1 MRISSDFIK
10 ALGAVATLSMASSL
24 ALAQEP
30 AAAPQGEAIMEAR
43 SVSATV
49 KSVDQATRQVV
60 LTTEDGQETSFVASE
75 EVRNLPQLKAGDT
88 VTVTY
93 AEALAYEVK
102 KGGTAVAAVTEV
114 VGGRAEPGAKP
125 AGALAQQT
133 TLTVLITAIDKAVP
147 SVTFKAANGETRTI
161 KVLRPEKQEGVSVG
175 DTVEV
180 TYTEAIAVKVTETET
195 PAK

>member
-1 MRISSDFIK
+1 MRISSNYIQ
-10 ALGAVATLSMASSL
+10 ALCAAATLSLAAGQ

-30 AAAPQGEAIMEAR
+30 AAAPQGEAVMQATSIA
-43 SVSATV
+43 ATV

-60 LTTEDGQETSFVASE
+60 LTTEDGQEISFVASE

-102 KGGTAVAAVTEV
+102 KGGTAVAAATEV

-125 AGALAQQT
+125 AAALAQQT
-133 TLTVLITAIDKAVP
+133 TLTVLITAIDKAAP
-147 SVTFKAANGETRTI
+147 SVTFKGANGETRTI
-161 KVLRPEKQEGVSVG
+161 KVLHPEKLEGVNVG

-180 TYTEAIAVKVTETET
+180 TYTEAMAVKVTET

>member
-10 ALGAVATLSMASSL
+10 ALGAVATLSMASSP
-24 ALAQEP
+24 AFAQEP

-161 KVLRPEKQEGVSVG
+161 KVLRPEKLEGVSVG

-180 TYTEAIAVKVTETET
+180 TYTEAMAVKVTET

>member
-1 MRISSDFIK
+1 MRISSNYIK
-10 ALGAVATLSMASSL
+10 ALCAAATLNLACGQ

-60 LTTEDGQETSFVASE
+60 LTTESGDEVSFVAGE
-75 EVRNLPQLKAGDT
+75 EVRNLPQLEAGDT

-102 KGGTAVAAVTEV
+102 KGGTAVAAVTET

-125 AGALAQQT
+125 AAALAQQT
-133 TLTVLITAIDKAVP
+133 TLTVLVTAIDKAAP
-147 SVTFKAANGETRTI
+147 SVTFTAANGETRTI
-161 KVLRPEKQEGVSVG
+161 KVLHPEKLEGVSVG

-180 TYTEAIAVKVTETET
+180 TYTEAVAVRVTET

>member
-30 AAAPQGEAIMEAR
+30 AAAPQGEAVMEAR

-161 KVLRPEKQEGVSVG
+161 KVLRPEKLEGVSVG

-180 TYTEAIAVKVTETET
+180 TYTEAIAVKVTET

>member
-30 AAAPQGEAIMEAR
+30 AAAPQGEAVMEAR

-161 KVLRPEKQEGVSVG
+161 KDLRPEKLEGVSVG

-180 TYTEAIAVKVTETET
+180 TYTEAIAVKVTET

>member
-1 MRISSDFIK
+1 MSISSDFIK

-30 AAAPQGEAIMEAR
+30 AAAPQGEAVMEAR

-102 KGGTAVAAVTEV
+102 KGGTAVTAVTEV

-161 KVLRPEKQEGVSVG
+161 KVLRPEKLEGVSVG

-180 TYTEAIAVKVTETET
+180 TYTEAIAVKVTET

>member
-1 MRISSDFIK
+1 MRISSNYIR
-10 ALGAVATLSMASSL
+10 ALCAAATLSMAGGQ

-30 AAAPQGEAIMEAR
+30 AAAPEGEAVIQAT
-43 SVSATV
+43 SVAATV

-60 LTTEDGQETSFVASE
+60 LTTEEGQEVSFIAGE

-93 AEALAYEVK
+93 AEALAYEVR
-102 KGGTAVAAVTEV
+102 KGGSAVAAATEV
-114 VGGRAEPGAKP
+114 IGGRAEPGAKP
-125 AGALAQQT
+125 AAALAQQT
-133 TLTVLITAIDKAVP
+133 TLTVMITAIDKAAP
-147 SVTFKAANGETRTI
+147 SVTFKGANGETRTI
-161 KVLRPEKQEGVSVG
+161 KVLHPEKLEGVNVG

-180 TYTEAIAVKVTETET
+180 TYTEAMAIKVTET

>member
-30 AAAPQGEAIMEAR
+30 AAAPQGEAVIQAT
-43 SVSATV
+43 SVTATV
-49 KSVDQATRQVV
+49 KSVDQTTRQVV

-161 KVLRPEKQEGVSVG
+161 KVLHPEKLEGVSVG

-180 TYTEAIAVKVTETET
+180 TYTEAMAVKVTET

>member
-24 ALAQEP
+24 AFAQEP

-161 KVLRPEKQEGVSVG
+161 KVLRPEKLEGVSVG

-180 TYTEAIAVKVTETET
+180 TYTEAMAVKVTET

>member
-30 AAAPQGEAIMEAR
+30 AAAPQGEAVMEAR

-161 KVLRPEKQEGVSVG
+161 KVLRPEKLEGVAVG

-180 TYTEAIAVKVTETET
+180 TYTEAIAVKVTET

>member
-30 AAAPQGEAIMEAR
+30 AAAPQGEAVMEAR

-60 LTTEDGQETSFVASE
+60 LTTEDGQETSFIASE

-147 SVTFKAANGETRTI
+147 SVTFKGANGETRTI
-161 KVLRPEKQEGVSVG
+161 KVLHPEKLEGVSVG

-180 TYTEAIAVKVTETET
+180 TYTEAMAVKVTET